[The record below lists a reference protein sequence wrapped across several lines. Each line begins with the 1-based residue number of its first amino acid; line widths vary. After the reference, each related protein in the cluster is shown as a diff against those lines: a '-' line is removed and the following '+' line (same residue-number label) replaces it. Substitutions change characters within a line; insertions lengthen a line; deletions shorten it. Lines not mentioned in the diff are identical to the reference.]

1 MNGRYRHLSRKYLSI
16 ALCFIMIFVFTLTI
30 AYAALSIT
38 LNITGTAGVSAS
50 NWDIHL
56 ENAVVNSNSSITNLP
71 VVNGSTASF
80 SIELNKPGD
89 FYEFTVDIVNAGSI
103 DAVISS
109 ISKSGLTADQEKY
122 LNYTIT
128 YQNGESVINNQLISA
143 NTSQRLL
150 VKVEYRSD
158 LVASDLPSTTQTL
171 NLSFVV
177 NYVQSD
183 GNGISV
189 PDNGKNLISFMFR
202 PYKSD
207 TIFGYQAEEGM
218 SFRQWVNSSYNTG
231 GWRIVDGQLK
241 NDSYYFWSSGLD
253 EIIVNDTIYDV
264 DCCCFDAGS
273 QILMADGTTKNIE
286 DVQVGDMVMS
296 LNEDTGEFISQRVSG
311 TIINE
316 HSTDLVYVHLSNGV
330 RIGMRAY
337 HPLLTTEG
345 YKSLRPEIALQEGI
359 TTTLLEVGDTLI
371 GYGENVT
378 VIDVEEREHIP
389 NYKTY
394 NLSIEGYHNYIV
406 EGIVAHNAR
415 CVC

>member
-16 ALCFIMIFVFTLTI
+16 MLCFIMIFVFTLTI

-38 LNITGTAGVSAS
+38 LNITGTAEVSAS

-56 ENAVVNSNSSITNLP
+56 ENAVVNSNSSITNMP

-109 ISKSGLTADQEKY
+109 ISKSGLTTDQEKY

-189 PDNGKNLISFMFR
+189 PGNGKDLISF
-202 PYKSD
+202 SIGG
-207 TIFGYQAEEGM
+207 TSYQAEEGM
-218 SFRQWVNSSYNTG
+218 TWEEWADSEYDT
-231 GWRIVDGQLK
+231 
-241 NDSYYFWSSGLD
+241 NDNF
-253 EIIVNDTIYDV
+253 
-264 DCCCFDAGS
+264 
-273 QILMADGTTKNIE
+273 
-286 DVQVGDMVMS
+286 MVI
-296 LNEDTGEFISQRVSG
+296 DTGLSGSKRISAYKLPGYSSATLVRFVGSND
-311 TIINE
+311 IIE
-316 HSTDLVYVHLSNGV
+316 SQMAYELS
-330 RIGMRAY
+330 
-337 HPLLTTEG
+337 
-345 YKSLRPEIALQEGI
+345 
-359 TTTLLEVGDTLI
+359 D
-371 GYGENVT
+371 
-378 VIDVEEREHIP
+378 P
-389 NYKTY
+389 N
-394 NLSIEGYHNYIV
+394 
-406 EGIVAHNAR
+406 A
-415 CVC
+415 

>member
-16 ALCFIMIFVFTLTI
+16 MLCFIMIFVFTLTI

-56 ENAVVNSNSSITNLP
+56 ENAVVNSNSSITNMP

-109 ISKSGLTADQEKY
+109 ISKSGLTTDQEKY

-150 VKVEYRSD
+150 VKVEYRKD

-189 PDNGKNLISFMFR
+189 PGNGKDLISF
-202 PYKSD
+202 SIAG
-207 TIFGYQAEEGM
+207 TSYQAEKGM
-218 SFRQWVNSSYNTG
+218 TWGEWADSEY
-231 GWRIVDGQLK
+231 DK
-241 NDSYYFWSSGLD
+241 NDNF
-253 EIIVNDTIYDV
+253 
-264 DCCCFDAGS
+264 
-273 QILMADGTTKNIE
+273 M
-286 DVQVGDMVMS
+286 
-296 LNEDTGEFISQRVSG
+296 
-311 TIINE
+311 
-316 HSTDLVYVHLSNGV
+316 
-330 RIGMRAY
+330 
-337 HPLLTTEG
+337 
-345 YKSLRPEIALQEGI
+345 
-359 TTTLLEVGDTLI
+359 
-371 GYGENVT
+371 
-378 VIDVEEREHIP
+378 VIDNGLGGKLIV
-389 NYKTY
+389 TY
-394 NLSIEGYHNYIV
+394 NLSGYSNSTIV
-406 EGIVAHNAR
+406 S
-415 CVC
+415 CVYSNDII

>member
-1 MNGRYRHLSRKYLSI
+1 MNRRYRHLSRKYLSI
-16 ALCFIMIFVFTLTI
+16 MLCFVMIFVFTLTI

-38 LNITGTAGVSAS
+38 LNITGTAEVNAV

-56 ENAVVNSNSSITNLP
+56 ENAVVNSNSSVTNVP

-80 SIELNKPGD
+80 SVELNKPGD
-89 FYEFTVDIVNAGSI
+89 FYEFTVDVVNAGGI

-109 ISKSGLTADQEKY
+109 ITKSGLTTEQERY

-128 YQNGESVINNQLISA
+128 YQNGESVTNNQLISA

-150 VKVEYRSD
+150 VRLEYRRD

-171 NLSFVV
+171 NLSFAVS
-177 NYVQSD
+177 YVQSD
-183 GNGISV
+183 GSGISV
-189 PDNGKNLISFMFR
+189 PGNGKGLISFSIAG
-202 PYKSD
+202 KS
-207 TIFGYQAEEGM
+207 YQAEEGM
-218 SFRQWVNSSYNTG
+218 TFGEWVNSSYN
-231 GWRIVDGQLK
+231 I
-241 NDSYYFWSSGLD
+241 DSCFFNGDHLYNNCNPIPGVSPSTVIINNSSYR
-253 EIIVNDTIYDV
+253 VS
-264 DCCCFDAGS
+264 CCFDAGS

-296 LNEDTGEFISQRVSG
+296 LNEDTGEFTSQRVSG

-316 HSTDLVYVHLSNGV
+316 YSTDLVYVHLSNGV

-345 YKSLRPEIALQEGI
+345 YKSLRPEEALQDGVEAS
-359 TTTLLEVGDTLI
+359 LLEIGDTLI

-378 VIDVEEREHIP
+378 VIDIEEREHIP

-394 NLSIEGYHNYIV
+394 NLSIEGYHNYVV
-406 EGIVAHNAR
+406 EGVVAHNAVG
-415 CVC
+415 CPCPPGWNG